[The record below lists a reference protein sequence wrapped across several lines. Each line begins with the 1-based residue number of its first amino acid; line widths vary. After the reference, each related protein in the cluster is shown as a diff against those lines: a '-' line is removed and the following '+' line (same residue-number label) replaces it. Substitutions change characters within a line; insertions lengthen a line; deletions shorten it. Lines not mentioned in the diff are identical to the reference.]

1 MGTIS
6 NAVSRWWRNWRAAR
20 SSMAMLDA
28 CGAEETERI
37 AHDVGVSA
45 SELRTLAGKWPD
57 SAALLNRRLAALQ
70 LDPVEIGRSERRVL
84 SDLQRVC
91 TICVSSRECTHDLAR
106 DPDDPVWR
114 QYCPNVV
121 TLDAL
126 SEERLERRGR
136 ARRARHARGN

>member
-1 MGTIS
+1 MQNPFNS
-6 NAVSRWWRNWRAAR
+6 VAKWLHNWKAAR
-20 SSMAMLDA
+20 SDMASLDC
-28 CGAEETERI
+28 CGADETERM
-37 AHDVGVSA
+37 AHDMGVSA

-126 SEERLERRGR
+126 SEERLEWRGR
-136 ARRARHARGN
+136 ARRAGHARGN